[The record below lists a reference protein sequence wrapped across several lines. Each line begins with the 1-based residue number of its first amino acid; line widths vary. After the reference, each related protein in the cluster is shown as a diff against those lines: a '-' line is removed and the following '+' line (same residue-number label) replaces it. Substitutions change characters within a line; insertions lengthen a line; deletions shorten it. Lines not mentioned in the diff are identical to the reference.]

1 MDCEAMKKLKS
12 TVEKCIDELAAKP
25 TLTPAE
31 TEALKNGLEVI
42 DMLECKTDELE
53 MKKYEDSARRSMR
66 TYSGRSYA
74 PIRVSYSE
82 HPMTGYS
89 GDYGVQG
96 WYRSGDGMSNYGQDP
111 RYYGDMYSE
120 RRRSYSRHSIG
131 DRAVEKLEN
140 MMDTAGS
147 EYEKEELRRFIHM
160 IKSAADY

>member
-1 MDCEAMKKLKS
+1 MDCETMKKLKS

-74 PIRVSYSE
+74 PIRVSYNE
-82 HPMTGYS
+82 PPITGYS

-96 WYRSGDGMSNYGQDP
+96 WYRSDDGN
-111 RYYGDMYSE
+111 MYSE